1 MAPSPSNEY
10 PGTPYIP
17 GVILTVITAIIAAV
31 ALYFGYRPLRRSAF
45 AKLCG
50 IAPMI
55 VTLHNIYI
63 LSAFGLS
70 GASVI
75 SALGF
80 TVIGQGSHPHAAFRA
95 WVASILLGLI
105 TIGVTVLLNR
115 RLSTRSP
122 IQMGQVMP
130 SVTTTQQPLH
140 PSYHTYTR

>member
-1 MAPSPSNEY
+1 
-10 PGTPYIP
+10 
-17 GVILTVITAIIAAV
+17 
-31 ALYFGYRPLRRSAF
+31 
-45 AKLCG
+45 
-50 IAPMI
+50 MI

-105 TIGVTVLLNR
+105 AIGVTVLLNR